1 MTISNQTFKKPKFFW
16 FRIKIADL
24 RLWLKRLR
32 HPENIW
38 YGGSIKRENALRS
51 VGPGWAKLI
60 NNLYDAKPKWVR
72 VIQVKEKYAG
82 LRFYTNSSP
91 DWFEDLVS
99 YYSMLSEKT
108 CEQCGEPGKVRGDL
122 GWILTLCTKHYKETK
137 EAQSRNWKRPT
148 QTLTK

>member
-60 NNLYDAKPKWVR
+60 NNLYDAKPKGVR
-72 VIQVKEKYAG
+72 VVQVKEKYG
-82 LRFYTNSSP
+82 YLHFYIFSGP
-91 DWFEDLVS
+91 RWYDDLIHH
-99 YYSMLSEKT
+99 YELESMKI
-108 CEQCGEPGKVRGDL
+108 CEQCGKPGKLRGDL
-122 GWILTLCTKHYKETK
+122 GWILTLCKEHYKETK